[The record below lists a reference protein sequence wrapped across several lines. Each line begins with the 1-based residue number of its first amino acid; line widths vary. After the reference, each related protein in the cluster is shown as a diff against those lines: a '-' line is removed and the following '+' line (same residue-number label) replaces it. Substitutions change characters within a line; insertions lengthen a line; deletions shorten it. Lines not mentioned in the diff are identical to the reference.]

1 MQFKA
6 ILVSPNTS
14 NSRDSE
20 CITVY
25 TRLQL
30 NLQMAC
36 DLQKA
41 ADRKQRSP
49 GVPKPKC
56 LLSAVRLTTR
66 THKSQCG
73 SQRIQRGNRR
83 GGGNSEGGGWCA
95 AKGRSCSNRMG
106 RPTVGC
112 HLLTLIK
119 TTIPLIGLCFTD
131 YPPAVP
137 SCSPPVASVWQLWCE
152 HISALQ
158 LQVPPMHLG
167 LTRHLIFALLNASLP
182 LPWQVHC
189 NEMRRTKSQDNW
201 YYVAYDVALLL

>member
-1 MQFKA
+1 MTANVRVSQFTQG
-6 ILVSPNTS
+6 SSWTS
-14 NSRDSE
+14 KWRVTSKRQRIENKGVLESRNQSV
-20 CITVY
+20 CSARFVW
-25 TRLQL
+25 QL
-30 NLQMAC
+30 ALTNH
-36 DLQKA
+36 
-41 ADRKQRSP
+41 
-49 GVPKPKC
+49 
-56 LLSAVRLTTR
+56 SAV
-66 THKSQCG
+66 HKGFKGEIEEG
-73 SQRIQRGNRR
+73 SEILRGERR
-83 GGGNSEGGGWCA
+83 EGAAVTGCA
-95 AKGRSCSNRMG
+95 ARQ
-106 RPTVGC
+106 C

-201 YYVAYDVALLL
+201 YYVPYDVALLL

>member
-1 MQFKA
+1 MYHSLHKA
-6 ILVSPNTS
+6 PVEPPNGVWPPKGSGSKTKESWSPETKVFAQRGS
-14 NSRDSE
+14 FDNSHSQ
-20 CITVY
+20 ITVRF
-25 TRLQL
+25 TKDSKGKSKRG
-30 NLQMAC
+30 
-36 DLQKA
+36 
-41 ADRKQRSP
+41 RKFW
-49 GVPKPKC
+49 
-56 LLSAVRLTTR
+56 
-66 THKSQCG
+66 
-73 SQRIQRGNRR
+73 
-83 GGGNSEGGGWCA
+83 GGGGCA